1 MDLTIT
7 IPGPSD
13 LDGLISLT
21 RNLKET
27 STMRIKDPAELAKSL
42 IRIQTRGIGKV
53 LVLKDGNE
61 IVGFA
66 DAVLKKKFVE
76 IGIGLKDNYRGRDL
90 GHLLL
95 ERLISELDYPEGMTL
110 VARIKKENIQSIK
123 LFTDFGFELDNKT
136 GDYLVFKTSLGKARV
151 TARVTDTFKYP
162 LF

>member
-76 IGIGLKDNYRGRDL
+76 IGIGLKDNYRGMDL

-95 ERLISELDYPEGMTL
+95 ERLISELDYPEGMT
-110 VARIKKENIQSIK
+110 
-123 LFTDFGFELDNKT
+123 
-136 GDYLVFKTSLGKARV
+136 
-151 TARVTDTFKYP
+151 
-162 LF
+162 